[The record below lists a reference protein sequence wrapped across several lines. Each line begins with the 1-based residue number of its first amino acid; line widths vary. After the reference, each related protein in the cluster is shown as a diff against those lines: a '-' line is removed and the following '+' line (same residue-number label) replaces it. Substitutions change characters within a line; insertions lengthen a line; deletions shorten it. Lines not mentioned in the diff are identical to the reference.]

1 MNDKNIEKL
10 RYESVSQSRLNS
22 LNELSNLN
30 IVGSDYF
37 MHHHRPPFVIYENM
51 IVNSL
56 NGIKNSRVL
65 DLCCGDGLHSFTAL
79 RCGASV
85 IALDYSEASINLA
98 KMRAETLGVNIDFR
112 CADVEKL
119 PFSDSTFDTI
129 TCAGSLSYLDHD
141 VFFKEV
147 KRVLKRDGKFIVVD
161 SFNHNIIYRLNRF
174 VHFLRGRRSYMTLKR
189 MPNRRVLEKVERE
202 FSELNVKYYG
212 IFIFLTPFL
221 RLLLK
226 KSSVESIIFDLDQK
240 FSFLKLYSFKIIFTV
255 TKK

>member
-1 MNDKNIEKL
+1 MNDKNIEKV
-10 RYESVSQSRLNS
+10 RYESASQSRLNS
-22 LNELSNLN
+22 LNELSNLK

-37 MHHHRPPFVIYENM
+37 KHHHRPPFIIYENM

-56 NGIKNSRVL
+56 NGIKNPRVL

-98 KMRAETLGVNIDFR
+98 KMRAETLGVKIDFR

-119 PFSDSTFDTI
+119 HFSDSTFDTI

-161 SFNHNIIYRLNRF
+161 SFDHNIIYRLNRF

-189 MPNRRVLEKVERE
+189 MPNKRVLEKVERE
-202 FSELNVKYYG
+202 FSELNVKYFG
-212 IFIFLTPFL
+212 IFVFLAPFL
-221 RLLLK
+221 RLFLK
-226 KSSVESIIFDLDQK
+226 KSSVESIICDLDQK
-240 FSFLKLYSFKIIFTV
+240 CSFLKLYSFKIIFTV
-255 TKK
+255 TNK